1 MLGFVTVND
10 IAGAADRL
18 LADTA
23 DRLAAQGL
31 RLAGA
36 VQSNLDRG
44 PDHACDMELRILGDD
59 GPVIRISQDLGN
71 CASGCRL
78 DTGALQQ
85 AVGRAEAVLDRGA
98 DLVIVNKFGRQE
110 CHGRGF
116 RDFIAQALTQDIP
129 VLLSVPVE
137 QLQGFHEF
145 AGELAEPVIPA
156 SMLDWCRSQT
166 RRAA

>member
-23 DRLAAQGL
+23 DALAAQGL

-44 PDHACDMELRILGDD
+44 PGQACDMDLRILGDD
-59 GPVIRISQDLGN
+59 GPVIRISQNLGN
-71 CASGCRL
+71 FSEGCRL
-78 DTGALQQ
+78 DSGALEQ
-85 AVGRAEAVLDRGA
+85 AVARAEAVLTRGA
-98 DLVIVNKFGRQE
+98 DLVIVNKFGKQE
-110 CHGRGF
+110 CYGRGF
-116 RDFIAQALTQDIP
+116 RDFIAQALAQDIP
-129 VLLSVPVE
+129 VLVSVPQE
-137 QLQGFHEF
+137 QLPGFHEF
-145 AGELAEPVIPA
+145 AGDLAEPVTPA
-156 SMLDWCRSQT
+156 GALDWCRART